1 MFIVLAC
8 DGIWDVLGNQEVA
21 DFVISKMAT
30 GMEPEIICEELMT
43 RCLAPDSS
51 MGGLGCDNMTVIL
64 VCFLHNQTYEK
75 LVEDC
80 IQIEKIREDSRLRLI
95 READEKSKDDDAEN
109 IFEDT
114 VNSVIKENNEENP
127 GHLSDAKIS
136 GDVTDS

>member
-136 GDVTDS
+136 GDATDS